1 MAVYANVHLWMADA
15 QTQAEQNA
23 WAKQLNEMKA
33 LNPDVV
39 IPGHMKAGTQLDA
52 ANIDFSIQYLKD
64 FAHAKQSSDS
74 SKLLIDKMT
83 NSYPEAVLPM
93 ALNIGAKVHK
103 GEMKW

>member
-1 MAVYANVHLWMADA
+1 MLIIAVHAVARLMFDLRLCLPTNFQM
-15 QTQAEQNA
+15 
-23 WAKQLNEMKA
+23 
-33 LNPDVV
+33 P
-39 IPGHMKAGTQLDA
+39 
-52 ANIDFSIQYLKD
+52 D

-93 ALNIGAKVHK
+93 ALSIGAKVHK